1 MNANFKSMIIEW
13 PKGASPT
20 VHPAQSGA
28 RREGESPQVRVSA
41 DGTHL
46 RVGDYLL
53 PVANCSIRIP
63 LYSPV
68 VVKCGETELKL
79 EVPSWINGA
88 FDFETTKLFG
98 EFCQAALDGE
108 ADYARRIA
116 ASVWKI
122 RRYNYLVVGCVFLAA
137 VIIMDIIGSTIV
149 SIESA
154 RAASWKWALAMGGL
168 VACGAFISH
177 RNKKRVLNAL
187 KPFSKRPKSWLFWR

>member
-1 MNANFKSMIIEW
+1 M
-13 PKGASPT
+13 

-28 RREGESPQVRVSA
+28 RREKNSPRVRVSA

-46 RVGDYLL
+46 RVGDRLL
-53 PVANCSIRIP
+53 PLANCSIRIP

-88 FDFETTKLFG
+88 FDFKTTKFFG
-98 EFCQAALDGE
+98 EFCQAALE
-108 ADYARRIA
+108 AEAEYARRIA
-116 ASVWKI
+116 ASVWQI
-122 RRYNYLVVGCVFLAA
+122 RRYNYLVVGCVFLVA
-137 VIIMDIIGSTIV
+137 VGITDIIGSTIV

-154 RAASWKWALAMGGL
+154 NSASWKWALAMGGL
-168 VACGAFISH
+168 FASGAFISH

-187 KPFSKRPKSWLFWR
+187 KPFSKRPKPWLFWR